1 MVKFCRIYY
10 FCVISKVKIKMKEII
25 SLSLGKHSNHIASHF
40 WNSQD
45 ENLKVQP
52 EQGKED
58 VSEMEMEMN
67 RGTHMVYQELES
79 TR

>member
-1 MVKFCRIYY
+1 M
-10 FCVISKVKIKMKEII
+10 
-25 SLSLGKHSNHIASHF
+25 GKHSNHIASHF